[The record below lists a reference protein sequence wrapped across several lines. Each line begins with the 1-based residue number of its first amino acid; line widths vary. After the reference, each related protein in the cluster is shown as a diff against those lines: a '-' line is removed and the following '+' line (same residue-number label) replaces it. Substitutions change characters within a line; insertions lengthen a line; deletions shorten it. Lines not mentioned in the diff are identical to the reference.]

1 MKRLSASA
9 VRAIAFAVVGAV
21 VLGAGYFYFFAGPAN
36 KTVTAYFTSGV
47 GVYPGTPVRI
57 LGIQVGQVTAVTPD
71 GASVK
76 IEMNYAAQ
84 YSVPHNA
91 SAVIVANSLVS
102 DRYIQLTPVYPGTGP
117 VMASGAS
124 IPLNQ
129 TSSPAEL
136 DDVYAALNKL
146 SVSLGP
152 NGANKNGALKT
163 LVDVA
168 AANLQGNGAALGNS
182 IKALAAATTTLA
194 NGRGDLFATV
204 AHLRD
209 FTATLANSD
218 VQVRH
223 FENQLAQVAGDLAN
237 ERTDLGAALHNLSL
251 ALDSVAGFVHDNAGR
266 FHTDVVGLETL
277 TGILVKE
284 QAALNESLS
293 VAPVALANLIHAYQP
308 PPQSLGLLAT
318 RSNIGNLANPIQVCA
333 ALNSLGQL
341 TGNKVPPSVISACK
355 TVAGPGGLGSLPVI
369 GGLTSTLPTLPGA
382 S

>member
-1 MKRLSASA
+1 MKRLSASTVRTIATA
-9 VRAIAFAVVGAV
+9 VIAAVVV
-21 VLGAGYFYFFAGPAN
+21 GAGYFYFFGGTAH

-76 IEMNYAAQ
+76 IQMNYAAK
-84 YSVPHNA
+84 YPVPKNA

-117 VMASGAS
+117 VLASGAA
-124 IPLNQ
+124 IPLDQ

-136 DDVYAALNKL
+136 DAIYAAVNKL

-182 IKALAAATTTLA
+182 IQALSAAATTLA

-204 AHLRD
+204 AHLRE
-209 FTATLANSD
+209 FTKTLANSD

-237 ERTDLGAALHNLSL
+237 ERADLGAALHNLSL
-251 ALDSVAGFVHDNAGR
+251 ALDSVAGFVRDNAGK
-266 FHTDVVGLETL
+266 FHTDVLGLKTF

-284 QAALNESLS
+284 QAALDEILS
-293 VAPVALANLIHAYQP
+293 VAPVALANVVHTYQAP
-308 PPQSLGLLAT
+308 PNSTGVQAT
-318 RSNIGNLANPIQVCA
+318 RGNVGSLADPLQVCG

-341 TGNKVPPSVISACK
+341 TGNLVPPAIISACK
-355 TVAGPGGLGSLPVI
+355 TVAGSGGLSSLPVI
-369 GGLTSTLPTLPGA
+369 GGLASTLPSLPGA